1 MVVLSAL
8 ITVLN
13 KYAPINT
20 TDFTKAY
27 INDKEFWDTWEDYC
41 NKKLDNLKK
50 IYQKKMKVI

>member
-1 MVVLSAL
+1 
-8 ITVLN
+8 LN